1 MSGEIL
7 ENQTRYGGLID
18 DAQAKIDMATAEWRA
33 AMEEVRRTAAER
45 AAKTDEAREETARAA
60 EGTRQAAGKA
70 GLSADGG
77 DRSSSGS
84 WSLKELSG
92 LLGDSD
98 YEARTA
104 NASETSVRL
113 QQETNRYLKRMVS
126 ETLTYGG

>member
-1 MSGEIL
+1 
-7 ENQTRYGGLID
+7 
-18 DAQAKIDMATAEWRA
+18 MATAEWRA
-33 AMEEVRRTAAER
+33 AMEEVRRTAAAQ

-60 EGTRQAAGKA
+60 EGTRQAAEKA
-70 GLSADGG
+70 GLSADGERG
-77 DRSSSGS
+77 QSGS
-84 WSLKELSG
+84 WSLKELTG

-113 QQETNRYLKRMVS
+113 QQETNRYLKKMAS